1 MILLLW
7 GSQVLSMQKL
17 GGGAQIKCFMAYL
30 MIGPYMK
37 NHTLNNQIILVGKV
51 ILSIFHSWNK
61 FMCYNL
67 LNSTKGRVNVSAN
80 FRIIETF
87 DGYYLVTGKVDP
99 IPVTG
104 NKQHSLDVDVSK
116 IMWKW

>member
-7 GSQVLSMQKL
+7 GSSLVMQKL

-80 FRIIETF
+80 FRE
-87 DGYYLVTGKVDP
+87 YRNLRWLL
-99 IPVTG
+99 
-104 NKQHSLDVDVSK
+104 S
-116 IMWKW
+116 